1 MIRNGGVV
9 RMSGLALML
18 GQALMVSAMPV
29 GGAVAQTVV
38 KGSTIQQMIGLTPDA
53 IAATT
58 RGIRP
63 AGPAGQPAR
72 ALAIDLT
79 VRFATGSAVLSP
91 QAVEQLNELGAA
103 LKGAPASYRFRI
115 EGHTDTTGTRE
126 GNLALSLRRA
136 EAVVAFLTERHG
148 IAAIQL
154 QPVGRGQEHLLVATP
169 DQVDEPANRRVTVVN
184 LGG

>member
-1 MIRNGGVV
+1 MEVAMVGFGDGLRA
-9 RMSGLALML
+9 SGLALVIGVAL
-18 GQALMVSAMPV
+18 G
-29 GGAVAQTVV
+29 GGAAAQTVV
-38 KGSTIQQMIGLTPDA
+38 KGATIQQMIGLTPDA

-63 AGPAGQPAR
+63 AGPAAQPAR
-72 ALAIDLT
+72 PLSIDLT
-79 VRFATGSAVLSP
+79 VRFATGSAALSS

-103 LKGAPASYRFRI
+103 LKSAPAGYRFRI

-126 GNLALSLRRA
+126 GNMALSQRRA
-136 EAVVAFLTERHG
+136 EAVVTFLAERFG
-148 IAAIQL
+148 IAVSQL
-154 QPVGRGQEHLLVATP
+154 QAVGRGQERLLVATQ